1 MLLDE
6 SSAITIS
13 TFGGWPANALFSV
26 QQFPHVK
33 VTLLPNRT
41 SSLPVRFPDN
51 LLKLSSRVEAILVVK
66 IDKLNGITHYK
77 IIIVES

>member
-1 MLLDE
+1 MLLDAP
-6 SSAITIS
+6 SAITTS

-41 SSLPVRFPDN
+41 SSLPVRFPDIYH
-51 LLKLSSRVEAILVVK
+51 RIEAILVAK
-66 IDKLNGITHYK
+66 IDKLNVNTHYTK
-77 IIIVES
+77 I